1 LSRFC
6 TRKALAISN
15 KIFQADKSSH
25 FGYKSAMEIIKDTKT
40 LSDVCAKCAEH
51 SFCTVD
57 TEFLRE
63 STFWPI
69 LCLVQMASPEGEWII
84 DVKAEG
90 MDLSPL
96 FELMANKQV
105 MKVFH
110 AARQDVEIVYNLA
123 GLIPT
128 PIFDTQVAAMV
139 CGFGDSISYDQLVF
153 KITGNSLDKSSRF
166 TDWSKR
172 PLSEKQLNYALAD
185 VTHLR
190 DVYLSLKANLE
201 EQDRAHWVTEEM
213 EILTSPETYDIPPE
227 NAWKRLKMRARKPRE
242 LAIMKEVAKWRE
254 ETARANNVP
263 RGRVIRD
270 DAIYDVCSRAP
281 SSMQKLSELRG
292 LSRGFD
298 KNRYGQG
305 LLNAI
310 ATAKEIPDEK
320 LPKLPRPRQAPEGCQ
335 AATEMLKVLLKV
347 TVEKYG
353 VAAKIIATVDDLEK
367 IAADDK
373 ADVAA
378 LKGWRK
384 ELFGRQALDLKNG
397 RIALGYRDRAVQ
409 IIKTGG

>member
-1 LSRFC
+1 MSRFC
-6 TRKALAISN
+6 TRKDIQNWQLNFPADKFKDIRYNNAMQIITDTKALA
-15 KIFQADKSSH
+15 A
-25 FGYKSAMEIIKDTKT
+25 ACAE
-40 LSDVCAKCAEH
+40 CAKH
-51 SFCTVD
+51 PYCTVD

-69 LCLVQMASPEGEWII
+69 LCLVQMACPDDEWII
-84 DVKAEG
+84 DVQAEG
-90 MDLSPL
+90 IDLAPF
-96 FELMANKQV
+96 FELMGNEDV
-105 MKVFH
+105 VKVFH
-110 AARQDVEIVYNLA
+110 AARQDVEIVYNLG
-123 GLIPT
+123 GLIPH

-139 CGFGDSISYDQLVF
+139 CGYGDSISYDQLVY
-153 KITGNSLDKSSRF
+153 KITGHGVDKSSRF

-172 PLSEKQLNYALAD
+172 PLSQKQLEYALAD

-190 DVYLSLKANLE
+190 DVYLSLSANLS
-201 EQDRAHWVTEEM
+201 EQNRTHWVSEEM
-213 EILTSPETYDIPPE
+213 EILTSPETYDMPPE

-242 LAIMKEVAKWRE
+242 LAILKQVAQWRE
-254 ETARANNVP
+254 EMARANDVP

-270 DAIYDVCSRAP
+270 DAIYDICSRAP
-281 SSMQKLSELRG
+281 SNMKQLSELRG

-298 KNRYGQG
+298 KNRYGDS
-305 LLNAI
+305 LLKAI
-310 ATAKEIPDEK
+310 TIAKEIPDEE
-320 LPKLPRPRQAPEGCQ
+320 LPRILRPKQAPEGCQ

-384 ELFGRQALDLKNG
+384 ELFGNTALDLKNG
-397 RIALGYRDRAVQ
+397 RIALGYKNRAVKL
-409 IIKTGG
+409 IKT

>member
-1 LSRFC
+1 MQII
-6 TRKALAISN
+6 TDTKALA
-15 KIFQADKSSH
+15 A
-25 FGYKSAMEIIKDTKT
+25 A
-40 LSDVCAKCAEH
+40 CAKCAKH
-51 SFCTVD
+51 PYCTVD

-69 LCLVQMASPEGEWII
+69 LCLVQMACPDDEWII
-84 DVKAEG
+84 DVQADG
-90 MDLSPL
+90 IDLAPF
-96 FELMANKQV
+96 FELMADKNV
-105 MKVFH
+105 VKVFH

-139 CGFGDSISYDQLVF
+139 CGYGDSISYDQLVY
-153 KITGNSLDKSSRF
+153 KVNGTSLDKSSRF

-172 PLSEKQLNYALAD
+172 PLSEKQLTYALAD

-190 DVYLSLKANLE
+190 DVYLSLNASLS
-201 EQDRAHWVTEEM
+201 EQDRTHWVSEEM
-213 EILTSPETYDIPPE
+213 EILTSPETYDMPPE

-242 LAIMKEVAKWRE
+242 LAILKQVAQWRE

-281 SSMQKLSELRG
+281 SNMKQLSELRG

-298 KNRYGQG
+298 KNRYGDG
-305 LLNAI
+305 LIKAVE
-310 ATAKEIPDEK
+310 TAKEIPDEE
-320 LPKLPRPRQAPEGCQ
+320 LPTIPRPKQAPEGCQ

-367 IAADDK
+367 IAADDN

-384 ELFGRQALDLKNG
+384 ELFGNHALDLKNG
-397 RIALGYRDRAVQ
+397 RIALGYKDKSVLV
-409 IIKTGG
+409 IKTGERVKL